1 MIATG
6 VQLKAARELLGW
18 SQRDL
23 AERVAFG
30 PGGHPST
37 VKYWERPPA
46 IPTGQ
51 REPVAVRNFRHA
63 FEAAG
68 ADNFEADYAVFIVLN
83 WCTVVRVDIAV
94 GP

>member
-37 VKYWERPPA
+37 VKYWERNPA

-51 REPVAVRNFRHA
+51 REPAAVRNFRHA

-68 ADNFEADYAVFIVLN
+68 VRFWAGGETLGIQWAQVVPHMQEAAE
-83 WCTVVRVDIAV
+83 
-94 GP
+94 